1 MAARFVIPLFAAL
14 CAFFVCMTA
23 VSPAQAQSVRLEI
36 RLRDGAG
43 APVAGE
49 SVTLQR
55 LPEEADV
62 QPACVT
68 GAAGSCVW
76 QVRRGLYQLLFARPL
91 DDVSALALAEG
102 GLRGF
107 GLTVGEADVTYHF
120 TLQADGRI
128 YFDAA
133 PEAAIPAAIIPS
145 FDSLQG
151 GAAPTPAITFTDAAP
166 TAMIELAPVV
176 ETAVPSA
183 APDFAGETAVTGP
196 SSWRILLA
204 LGLGLALGGGLH
216 LYSRRQPNRLTK
228 RPNDQETNH
237 A

>member
-1 MAARFVIPLFAAL
+1 
-14 CAFFVCMTA
+14 MTA
-23 VSPAQAQSVRLEI
+23 VATVQAQSVRLEI

-43 APVAGE
+43 APVVGE

-62 QPACVT
+62 QPACLT
-68 GAAGSCVW
+68 GADGSCAW
-76 QVRRGLYQLLFARPL
+76 QVRRGLYQVLFARPL

-120 TLQADGRI
+120 TLQGDGRV

-133 PEAAIPAAIIPS
+133 PEAAVPAPIIPS

-166 TAMIELAPVV
+166 TAMIELVPVA
-176 ETAVPSA
+176 ETAVPPA
-183 APDFAGETAVTGP
+183 APDIAGETAVTGP
-196 SSWRILLA
+196 PSWRILLA

-216 LYSRRQPNRLTK
+216 LYTRRQPNHPTTRPPDNSTT